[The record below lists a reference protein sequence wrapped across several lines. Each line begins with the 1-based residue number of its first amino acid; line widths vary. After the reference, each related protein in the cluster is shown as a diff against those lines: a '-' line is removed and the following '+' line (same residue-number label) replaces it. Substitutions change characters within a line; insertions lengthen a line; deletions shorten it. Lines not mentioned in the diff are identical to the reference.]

1 MYTRFKLYIK
11 YMKLNEDC
19 RGEKGLQNPWREA
32 GFPFIIRNNRWY
44 MWNETNKTKLL
55 KLFS

>member
-1 MYTRFKLYIK
+1 
-11 YMKLNEDC
+11 MKLNEDC

-44 MWNETNKTKLL
+44 MWNETNETKLL